1 MRPLLCPAKRRAAPM
16 NEGGG
21 GKTRAREALSSICSL
36 SPSLLSPSP
45 VLSPSLAAV
54 TITAL
59 LRALRWEAHTEG
71 SLQPKWSRWKAAE
84 RTDSSYREQERGAG
98 WPLLSLP
105 SLKTLYPG
113 WGIQQGWYLLPLVSC
128 NCEVFN
134 RLLLT
139 PDMDPGWRW
148 IVLVLT
154 VRGIGCGLEYWCGAP
169 ELWDVN
175 LLGHVWFLQDAKAVW
190 VSAHL
195 EFYTW
200 NSHVCFH
207 VAAGYHTNSLF
218 SDFVKEV
225 LLDKSMS
232 PFLFKFAPKKINLA
246 FNLLFVKKKTFWT
259 FTVKYSLVS
268 RLKRR
273 GHN

>member
-1 MRPLLCPAKRRAAPM
+1 MHFNSPFCPASISHLVFLLLYPPHASSALPGEETHSPDER
-16 NEGGG
+16 G
-21 GKTRAREALSSICSL
+21 GKTRTREAPSSICSL
-36 SPSLLSPSP
+36 PPSHLPLLFSLPPSP
-45 VLSPSLAAV
+45 RLRSLHSCVRWDGKHTQRAHCSPTDPGGKLQNGLTLPKESRREVQGDPCCLCSH
-54 TITAL
+54 
-59 LRALRWEAHTEG
+59 LR
-71 SLQPKWSRWKAAE
+71 
-84 RTDSSYREQERGAG
+84 
-98 WPLLSLP
+98 
-105 SLKTLYPG
+105 LYPG

-134 RLLLT
+134 RLLPT

-190 VSAHL
+190 VSARL

-207 VAAGYHTNSLF
+207 MAAGYHTNSLF
-218 SDFVKEV
+218 SNFVKDG
-225 LLDKSMS
+225 LLQKSMS
-232 PFLFKFAPKKINLA
+232 PFLFKFAPKKISLA
-246 FNLLFVKKKTFWT
+246 FNFWFV
-259 FTVKYSLVS
+259 
-268 RLKRR
+268 
-273 GHN
+273 